1 MSRISLLTL
10 SWRFLFSLPLLLL
23 ANIDNTIAATA
34 EPELCDSSRI
44 DISTPDQL
52 AVLRNCT
59 DVTGDVYLRNINT
72 VEINLDRLKAIH
84 GMVQVYLADSTLRFS
99 AYNLTT
105 VGGLFMMAGSL
116 NGSSNLREISMP
128 KLKSVPGLDLT
139 WMPNLRD
146 LRFPSRINNPQP
158 AIRLTIMNTG
168 LESVTD
174 LNIDYTSIQQVYFG
188 ANPNL
193 KDINLSLKS
202 ITVNLDIDGA
212 GSKPNVSFPQLQ
224 YLNTA
229 NIHDVSSLDFV
240 KLESMGGALGVY
252 DSSNLKTLEMPLL
265 TQIGTK
271 TLSVLAI
278 ANNTGLE
285 NVLFPSLQQIT
296 GGITSDN
303 NKNWKRL
310 NGFPN
315 LMLVTDDIDM
325 KGYFTMIDFPMLY
338 NLTGKFDVTSASGLS
353 YDCTDLEKKNTNTS
367 KPFICDPYGQ
377 NIFRAADLPPPQNPG
392 SDKSDLTGPKITG
405 IAIGCLAC
413 VVGPLILLRFIIGR
427 RKKARLREKDVYN
440 QTFNPI
446 DWGSRSLPSSRAEL
460 PPHAIGERYELPA
473 AKVRQELP
481 GDLPLHELDEIAAR
495 SIHRNSKTPDVSTLQ
510 VPDSPIDRLS
520 TGRGFESDV
529 SRLDSSEID
538 SDDDDEYADSI
549 VHAYSDMDHPPVP
562 RLP

>member
-1 MSRISLLTL
+1 MFRILLSTALTCRCLLSLLA
-10 SWRFLFSLPLLLL
+10 LLLL
-23 ANIDNTIAATA
+23 NITNTSAATA

-44 DISTPDQL
+44 DITTPDQL
-52 AVLRNCT
+52 AVLANCT
-59 DVTGDVYLRNINT
+59 DVTGDVYLQKVNT
-72 VEINLDRLKAIH
+72 VEINLNRLKAIH
-84 GMVQVYLADSTLRFS
+84 GMVQIYLADSTLRFS
-99 AYNLTT
+99 AQNLTT
-105 VGGLFMMAGSL
+105 IGGLFMMAGGL
-116 NGSSNLREISMP
+116 DGSSNLKEISMP

-168 LESVTD
+168 LESIKG
-174 LNIDYTSIQQVYFG
+174 LNIDYSSIQQVYFG

-193 KDINLSLKS
+193 TDITLNLKN
-202 ITVNLDIDGA
+202 ITVNLDLDGA
-212 GSKPNVSFPQLQ
+212 GAKPNVSFPQLE

-229 NIHDVSSLDFV
+229 NIHDVGNLDFR

-252 DSSNLKTLEMPLL
+252 DSSNLTTLEMPLL
-265 TQIGTK
+265 RQIGTK
-271 TLSVLAI
+271 TLSVLAV

-285 NVLFPSLQQIT
+285 NVLFPSLRQIT
-296 GGITSDN
+296 GGISADN
-303 NKNWKRL
+303 NKRWKRL
-310 NGFPN
+310 DGFPN

-325 KGYFTMIDFPMLY
+325 NGFFTLIDFPMLY
-338 NLTGKFDVTSASGLS
+338 NLTGKFEITSASGLS
-353 YDCTDLEKKNTNTS
+353 YDCTDLERKNTNTS
-367 KPFICDPYGQ
+367 KPFLCDPYGQ
-377 NIFRAADLPPPQNPG
+377 NVFRAADIPPPESPK
-392 SDKSDLTGPKITG
+392 SDKGDLTGPKITG

-440 QTFNPI
+440 HNFNPI

-473 AKVRQELP
+473 AKMRQELP
-481 GDLPLHELDEIAAR
+481 GDLPLHELDEIAAG
-495 SIHRNSKTPDVSTLQ
+495 SIHRKTPEVSTLQ
-510 VPDSPIDRLS
+510 VPDSPIERVP

-529 SRLDSSEID
+529 SRLDSDVDIG

-549 VHAYSDMDHPPVP
+549 VHAYGDMDHPPVP